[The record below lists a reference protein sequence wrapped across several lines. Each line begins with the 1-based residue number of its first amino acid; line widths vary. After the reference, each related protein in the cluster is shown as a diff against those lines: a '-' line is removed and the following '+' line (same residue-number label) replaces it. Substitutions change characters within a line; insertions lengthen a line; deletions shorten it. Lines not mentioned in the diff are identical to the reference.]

1 MKINGIPILKPEGRM
16 QSPPLQWYPGH
27 MARAVK
33 ALTVQLQRVD
43 VVIEVRDARIP
54 RSSTHP
60 LLATLAP
67 TGVLVLNRRDQIP
80 APVGLA
86 WVQELRQADCPVIL
100 LEARQGQGL
109 GQLRQ
114 VLAQVGQAVNQR
126 RQRRGMLPRAVR
138 VAVVGCPNVGKSA
151 LINRLLGRRVA
162 PSAPKAGVT
171 RQCQWVRLGG
181 DLELLDTPGILP
193 PRLEDQTA
201 AIHLAICDDISEAV
215 YDPYGIALAFLERL
229 WTLPAVAVHPPDG
242 LYRRYRI
249 DPQNQTPEGYLAALA
264 TAKCSGDLNRSAQ
277 MVLHDFRRGYLGQIA
292 LEVPATL
299 GSNAVSR
306 AINPCL

>member
-1 MKINGIPILKPEGRM
+1 M

-27 MARAVK
+27 MAQAVK
-33 ALTVQLQRVD
+33 ALKVHLQRVD

-54 RSSTHP
+54 QSSTHP
-60 LLATLAP
+60 LLATLVP

-80 APVGLA
+80 ESVGQA
-86 WVQELRQADCPVIL
+86 WVKQLRRPDCPVVL
-100 LEARQGQGL
+100 TEARRGQGL
-109 GQLRQ
+109 GYLRQ
-114 VLAQVGQAVNQR
+114 SLDQVGQTINHR
-126 RQRRGMLPRAVR
+126 RQQRGMLPRAVR

-193 PRLEDQTA
+193 PRLEDQVA
-201 AIHLAICDDISEAV
+201 AIRLAICDDISEAV
-215 YDPYGIALAFLERL
+215 YDPYLIALAFLERL
-229 WTLPAVAVHPPDG
+229 WTLPALALNPPDG
-242 LYRRYRI
+242 LHQRYHL
-249 DPQNQTPEGYLAALA
+249 DPQHHTPEGYLAALA
-264 TAKCSGDLNRSAQ
+264 TQKCGGDLNRSAQ

-292 LEVPATL
+292 LELPPSMTQKE
-299 GSNAVSR
+299 S
-306 AINPCL
+306 

>member
-1 MKINGIPILKPEGRM
+1 M

-33 ALTVQLQRVD
+33 TLAAHLQRVD

-67 TGVLVLNRRDQIP
+67 TGVIVLNRRDQIP
-80 APVGLA
+80 VPLAQA
-86 WVQELRQADCPVIL
+86 WVAALTQPDRPVIL
-100 LEARQGQGL
+100 TEARQGQGL
-109 GQLRQ
+109 SQLRQ
-114 VLAQVGQAVNQR
+114 ALARVGQGVNQR

-162 PSAPKAGVT
+162 NSAPKAGVT
-171 RQCQWVRLGG
+171 RQCQWLRLGG

-193 PRLEDQTA
+193 PRLEDQQA

-215 YDPYGIALAFLERL
+215 YDHYLIGLALLERL
-229 WTLPAVAVHPPDG
+229 WHLPAHARHPQDG
-242 LYRRYRI
+242 LEKRYQLC
-249 DPQNQTPEGYLAALA
+249 PQDHTPAGYLAALA
-264 TAKCSGDLNRSAQ
+264 EKKCRGDLNRSAQ
-277 MVLHDFRRGYLGQIA
+277 MVLNDFRKGALGQIG
-292 LEVPATL
+292 LELPEDEMEIEHSTI
-299 GSNAVSR
+299 GEN
-306 AINPCL
+306 

>member
-1 MKINGIPILKPEGRM
+1 M

-27 MARAVK
+27 MARALHT
-33 ALTVQLQRVD
+33 LTAHLRRVD

-67 TGVLVLNRRDQIP
+67 TGVMVLNRRDQIP
-80 APVGLA
+80 AALGQA
-86 WVQELRQADCPVIL
+86 WMRYLTQPDRPVIL
-100 LEARQGQGL
+100 TEARQGQGL

-114 VLAQVGQAVNQR
+114 ALAQVGQGLNQR
-126 RQRRGMLPRAVR
+126 RQGRGMLPRAVR

-162 PSAPKAGVT
+162 SSAPKAGVT

-193 PRLEDQTA
+193 PRLEDQQA

-215 YDPYGIALAFLERL
+215 YDHYLIGLALLERL
-229 WTLPAVAVHPPDG
+229 WQLPSPARQPQDG
-242 LYRRYRI
+242 LAKRYQLS
-249 DPQNQTPEGYLAALA
+249 PQEYTPEGYLAALA
-264 TAKCSGDLNRSAQ
+264 AKKCAGDLNRSAQ
-277 MVLHDFRRGYLGQIA
+277 MVLKDFRQGALGQIA
-292 LEVPATL
+292 LELPECISVQP
-299 GSNAVSR
+299 
-306 AINPCL
+306 

>member
-1 MKINGIPILKPEGRM
+1 M

-33 ALTVQLQRVD
+33 TLRAHLQRVD

-54 RSSTHP
+54 YSSTHP

-67 TGVLVLNRRDQIP
+67 TGIIVLNRRDQIP
-80 APVGLA
+80 AQVGRD
-86 WVQELRQADCPVIL
+86 WVTHLHTADRPVIL
-100 LEARQGQGL
+100 TEARQGQGL
-109 GQLRQ
+109 TQLRQ
-114 VLAQVGQAVNQR
+114 ALAQVGFRVNER
-126 RQRRGMLPRAVR
+126 RQQRGMLPRAVR

-162 PSAPKAGVT
+162 NSAPKAGVT

-193 PRLEDQTA
+193 PRLEDQQA

-215 YDPYGIALAFLERL
+215 YDPYLIGLALLARL
-229 WTLPAVAVHPPDG
+229 WELPPDARQPPDG
-242 LYRRYRI
+242 LEKRYQLS
-249 DPQNQTPEGYLAALA
+249 PQNYTPEGYLAALA
-264 TAKCSGDLNRSAQ
+264 EQKCGGNLNRSAQ
-277 MVLHDFRRGYLGQIA
+277 MVLNDFRKGVFGQVA
-292 LEVPATL
+292 LELP
-299 GSNAVSR
+299 G
-306 AINPCL
+306 I